1 MGMLGRKGRLALCL
15 AMLMAQAWAE
25 EAPSADGSQ
34 PKTVIKLPLK
44 LKPQAAADAHKDEPA
59 KPAAPVAKPEAKPA
73 AKAEHQPEVKAAKA
87 AEHPPEAKTAKPEA
101 KPGAK
106 PEVKAAAKP
115 EVKAE
120 AKAVAK
126 PMASKPAEAKAPEKL
141 EPAVK
146 MSPPPVH
153 KDLSQPSPE
162 VHGPDSLRHAPR
174 KRLVKRKPKPAAAA
188 AGDMQ
193 AATLRQ
199 LQPLLASVAK
209 AGHGLPGGQD
219 ARATLVSCSAS
230 RTPAKAERVGEGKQ
244 VLLVPSYGSQLAGAG
259 GAVEYGVR
267 QLHTPLLVFVSQADC
282 EAVKLAAS
290 DYSQQSE
297 AQQQALAAIN
307 IPKDIDATNGALLNI
322 NNQVEAAIMT
332 FSGEVEA
339 GRLAVVGAFYDVGND
354 LKQGRGKLVITN
366 LNGETDPAKIRG
378 MSRAGQYFKYSFMK

>member
-1 MGMLGRKGRLALCL
+1 MGMLGRKSRLALCL
-15 AMLMAQAWAE
+15 AMLTAQAWAE

-44 LKPQAAADAHKDEPA
+44 LKPQPAADAHKEESA
-59 KPAAPVAKPEAKPA
+59 KPAAPVAKSEAKPEAKPA
-73 AKAEHQPEVKAAKA
+73 AKVE
-87 AEHPPEAKTAKPEA
+87 AKPEA
-101 KPGAK
+101 
-106 PEVKAAAKP
+106 KAAAKP
-115 EVKAE
+115 EAKAALKPEAKTAAKPEGKAE
-120 AKAVAK
+120 GKAAAK
-126 PMASKPAEAKAPEKL
+126 PAASKPAEAKPPEKL

-174 KRLVKRKPKPAAAA
+174 KRVAKRQPKRLPAAAS
-188 AGDMQ
+188 DMQ

-199 LQPLLASVAK
+199 LQPLLAGVAK
-209 AGHGLPGGQD
+209 ARHGLPGGQD

-230 RTPAKAERVGEGKQ
+230 RTPAKAERVGADKQ
-244 VLLVPSYGSQLAGAG
+244 VLLVPSYGNQLAGAG
-259 GAVEYGVR
+259 GGVEYGVR

-322 NNQVEAAIMT
+322 NNQVEAAIMA

-339 GRLAVVGAFYDVGND
+339 GRLAVVGAFYDAGND

-366 LNGETDPAKIRG
+366 LNGETDPAKIRD